1 MLTDLT
7 PSLLDT
13 EFLAAVHAGLAADPK
28 TLPCRYF
35 YDREGS
41 LLFEEICGLP
51 EYYLTRTEDRI
62 LRERASEIAA
72 CLPSPVEVIELGSGS
87 SRKTRRLLEAV
98 LRRQP
103 ELRYTPVDISAS
115 MLRETAI
122 ALRETYP
129 RLTVSPLAA
138 EYGEALAQLRAH
150 SGSSRL
156 ILFLGSNL
164 GNFDPE
170 ESTRFLRG
178 IRGLM
183 REGDHALIGL
193 DLQKDRTV
201 LEAAYD
207 DSQGV
212 TAAFNRNLLRRI
224 NRELGGD
231 FDLSAFRHGAH
242 YHAEAGRVEM
252 HLVSTRPQEIRVQD
266 RRYSFRE
273 GETIHTENSYKFTLP
288 GIRSLAARAG
298 LHLARTWTD
307 ELEWFSVNLL
317 EAWQVHGHSM
327 A

>member
-1 MLTDLT
+1 MLTYPT
-7 PSLLDT
+7 TSVLDT
-13 EFLAAVHAGLAADPK
+13 DFLAAVHAGLGSTPK

-35 YDREGS
+35 YDRTGS

-62 LRERASEIAA
+62 LHEREGEIVA

-87 SRKTRRLLEAV
+87 SRKTRRLLEAL

-103 ELRYTPVDISAS
+103 QLRYTPVDISAS
-115 MLRETAI
+115 MLRETAV
-122 ALRETYP
+122 ALQEAYP

-138 EYGEALAQLRAH
+138 EYGEALTRLRAP
-150 SGSSRL
+150 SGTPRL

-183 REGDHALIGL
+183 QEGDCALIGL
-193 DLQKDRTV
+193 DLQKDRAV

-207 DSQGV
+207 DAQGI

-231 FDLSAFRHGAH
+231 FDYGSFRHRAL
-242 YHAEAGRVEM
+242 YNADAGRVEM
-252 HLVSTRPQEIRVQD
+252 HLESTRPQEVTIQG
-266 RRYSFRE
+266 RRYPFRE
-273 GETIHTENSYKFTLP
+273 GETIHTENSYKFTRP

-298 LHLARTWTD
+298 LLLARTWTD
-307 ELEWFSVNLL
+307 EQEWFSVNLL
-317 EAWQVHGHSM
+317 AASAACQRP
-327 A
+327 